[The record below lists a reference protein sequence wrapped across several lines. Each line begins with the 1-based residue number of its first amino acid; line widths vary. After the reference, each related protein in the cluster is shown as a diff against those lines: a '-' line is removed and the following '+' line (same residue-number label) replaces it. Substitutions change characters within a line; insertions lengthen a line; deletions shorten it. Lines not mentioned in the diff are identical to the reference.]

1 MTTRIVIA
9 ALLAAVF
16 LAPFALAEDEDMSSG
31 ERLKIATTTSLYDTR
46 LLDVL
51 ETMFENEHSVS
62 LDIIAKGTG
71 IAIEYGERGD
81 VDLLMVHDKER
92 EIKFVD
98 EGHGL
103 ERRCFAYNYFWL
115 VGPADDPAAVAGKNA
130 SMALKAIMEMGM
142 EDPSVSFV
150 SRGDNSGT
158 HAREKLLW
166 KNAGLDYETVR
177 TSGPWYAEAG
187 LGMGETLNMANEK
200 DAYTLCDMSTF
211 KAFQGNLTIVPL
223 IEGSD
228 DLINVYVA
236 MAIDPATHP
245 NVNCQMAN
253 EFINF
258 LVSDEAQDVIATYGT
273 ETIGQPLFFPA
284 RGNCELIGCSET
296 ECAAPTTAPCTA

>member
-1 MTTRIVIA
+1 VKERILM
-9 ALLAAVF
+9 ALLLSAVL
-16 LAPFALAEDEDMSSG
+16 LAPFALAEDQDATG
-31 ERLKIATTTSLYDTR
+31 GQRLKIATTTSLYDTK

-51 ETMFENEHSVS
+51 ETIFENEHNVT

-92 EIKFVD
+92 ELKFIAD
-98 EGHGL
+98 GYGL
-103 ERRCFAYNYFWL
+103 ERRCFAYNYFWI
-115 VGPADDPAAVAGKNA
+115 VGPADDPASIAGKNA
-130 SMALKAIMEMGM
+130 SMALKAIMEKGM
-142 EDPSVSFV
+142 DDPSISFV

-166 KNAGLDYETVR
+166 KNAGMDYETVR

-200 DAYTLCDMSTF
+200 GAYTLCDMSTF
-211 KAFQGNLTIVPL
+211 KAFQGDLDIVPL

-228 DLINVYVA
+228 DLLNVYVA
-236 MAIDPATHP
+236 MAINPATHP

-258 LVSDEAQDVIATYGT
+258 LVSDEAQDIIATYGT
-273 ETIGQPLFFPA
+273 ETLGQPLFFPA
-284 RGNCELIGCSET
+284 RGNCDLIGCSET
-296 ECAAPTTAPCTA
+296 ECAVPTTASCTA